1 LKKSYIQICCL
12 MLLSFFFFIQAK
24 HFQMAARHPR
34 LPLPGLSRGMAPRL
48 PNLVPTKSRPLPNLA
63 KAGQRQTPNVSSSS
77 SAKTLARSTGA
88 IATTT
93 TTNNNNNNNNNK
105 VSSKAS
111 LPDNQRGSSRR
122 GSRLRGNMKSR
133 LMTSEGIFSEG
144 FTNEFEIRSA
154 SDMDHYGEVVV
165 EESFRKEIPDETD
178 EEALEKLFY
187 KENSEKLPTNFL
199 TLLSENSISEE
210 QQKKQAVRNVF
221 FADQNCSPV
230 FVQLPCAIANV
241 AQRML
246 DCVSLKDDNANSVQS
261 DLEKTGEMHVL
272 EKFPEGHL
280 GKLQL
285 HKSGKVTLKLNSAH
299 SLPLRMPVQI
309 NSDNFV
315 EKLVCLHLNEKE
327 PNAGTMDWLGTVK
340 SRWIF
345 RIQPE
350 LFLHTE
356 TIVVVMQVAMKIDLG
371 RMNVSKKL
379 LYGITGNIRHV
390 ELRKS
395 ACVYGLNFSPARF
408 NNRNVMSKFTAYQ
421 SVFVKGLFTGSSQRY
436 AHTDVTFPDFDEYR
450 RDSTKDI
457 KLRNEDTEV
466 PRKMFSYLSLGVGTA
481 ATLYCTKTV
490 ALQVISYKGPPFSE
504 EAGAVAEINLNLV
517 PEGKNSTF
525 LWRGKPVFVR
535 HRTAK
540 EINVESQVDISKLR
554 DPEHDHQRVQKPEWL
569 IVLAPCTHLGC
580 VPIPYAGDYKGYFC
594 PCHGSHYDAS
604 GRIRRGPAPRNLE
617 VPYYTFKD
625 ENTVLIGK
633 AQ

>member
-1 LKKSYIQICCL
+1 
-12 MLLSFFFFIQAK
+12 
-24 HFQMAARHPR
+24 
-34 LPLPGLSRGMAPRL
+34 
-48 PNLVPTKSRPLPNLA
+48 
-63 KAGQRQTPNVSSSS
+63 
-77 SAKTLARSTGA
+77 
-88 IATTT
+88 
-93 TTNNNNNNNNNK
+93 
-105 VSSKAS
+105 
-111 LPDNQRGSSRR
+111 
-122 GSRLRGNMKSR
+122 
-133 LMTSEGIFSEG
+133 
-144 FTNEFEIRSA
+144 
-154 SDMDHYGEVVV
+154 
-165 EESFRKEIPDETD
+165 
-178 EEALEKLFY
+178 
-187 KENSEKLPTNFL
+187 
-199 TLLSENSISEE
+199 
-210 QQKKQAVRNVF
+210 
-221 FADQNCSPV
+221 
-230 FVQLPCAIANV
+230 
-241 AQRML
+241 
-246 DCVSLKDDNANSVQS
+246 
-261 DLEKTGEMHVL
+261 
-272 EKFPEGHL
+272 
-280 GKLQL
+280 
-285 HKSGKVTLKLNSAH
+285 
-299 SLPLRMPVQI
+299 
-309 NSDNFV
+309 
-315 EKLVCLHLNEKE
+315 
-327 PNAGTMDWLGTVK
+327 
-340 SRWIF
+340 
-345 RIQPE
+345 
-350 LFLHTE
+350 
-356 TIVVVMQVAMKIDLG
+356 MQVAMKVVDFS
-371 RMNVSKKL
+371 RMNISKKL
-379 LYGITGNIRHV
+379 LYGITGNARHV

-395 ACVYGLNFSPARF
+395 GCVYGLNFSPARF

-457 KLRNEDTEV
+457 KLRNEDTDV

-617 VPYYTFKD
+617 VPHYVFKD

-633 AQ
+633 TQ